1 MPLRGLCGS
10 DESCLGYGVADE
22 TARGQHSVLV
32 RALLSSLV
40 GDRWLS
46 IRPMTPEVWLDLSP
60 SHTVLYATS
69 ADRQNPSGI
78 QRGVALLVAWLII
91 SRSTT

>member
-1 MPLRGLCGS
+1 MLCLLRGFCGS

-32 RALLSSLV
+32 LSSLV

-46 IRPMTPEVWLDLSP
+46 IRPMTPEMLLDLSP
-60 SHTVLYATS
+60 SDTVLHALS
-69 ADRQNPSGI
+69 ADRQNLSGI
-78 QRGVALLVAWLII
+78 QCGVVLLVAWLFI
-91 SRSTT
+91 SRSTA